1 MDASRASA
9 TGCGLSTAGVGVL
22 DVEVGGTRRVVVIG
36 RRSVHHHHQTDQ
48 YADGGNKYRPSRATP
63 RRLHRAPGA
72 SGTASARAQD
82 RGHPRP
88 LSAPGAAPH
97 FAAAHARPRGR
108 QGNATGHGRRTHCTG
123 TCRAALERPARA
135 CIDFFFLCCLFYHVK
150 PGSWP
155 GGRAGQGANA
165 LVILQESEDFDDTG
179 DDTECEEVDNEIHA
193 AAVGEGEY
201 GGIYDGDE
209 DDVISA
215 LLALAEA

>member
-1 MDASRASA
+1 MTSINIGIGGVHRCGTWASIGIGIVDIHQCGAWPASA
-9 TGCGLSTAGVGVL
+9 SERHRRRPSMRHVGQHRI
-22 DVEVGGTRRVVVIG
+22 GGTRRVVVIG

-135 CIDFFFLCCLFYHVK
+135 CMDFFFSEVAHEA
-150 PGSWP
+150 
-155 GGRAGQGANA
+155 GGR
-165 LVILQESEDFDDTG
+165 
-179 DDTECEEVDNEIHA
+179 
-193 AAVGEGEY
+193 
-201 GGIYDGDE
+201 
-209 DDVISA
+209 
-215 LLALAEA
+215 

>member
-1 MDASRASA
+1 MRH
-9 TGCGLSTAGVGVL
+9 VGQHRI
-22 DVEVGGTRRVVVIG
+22 GGTRRVVVIG

-135 CIDFFFLCCLFYHVK
+135 CMDFFFYWPRERERERVIYSRGK
-150 PGSWP
+150 PSTC
-155 GGRAGQGANA
+155 
-165 LVILQESEDFDDTG
+165 V
-179 DDTECEEVDNEIHA
+179 
-193 AAVGEGEY
+193 
-201 GGIYDGDE
+201 
-209 DDVISA
+209 
-215 LLALAEA
+215 